1 MKAAALVGGVAVVL
15 ALFAPASAQA
25 PAQIKR
31 FQPSREWSF
40 TEYYFDGTEDVLV
53 AEPEEGEDRPI
64 GGRLDEFFD
73 YGPATVDFPPV
84 DGIATG
90 QIFST
95 ASGVT
100 YGVLAHTADL
110 DLVDGFPDPNSPV
123 GNKSDLEQY
132 QNFRKD
138 APDATLR
145 FTVTAVQIQAV
156 DTNGSRFPRAPQCPA
171 EDEHCLG
178 TMEGEVILAVQA
190 YPVDDPEPFFHTSGG
205 ARVFGWQGNFD
216 FDVWTDS
223 FSGRPLWGD
232 EHFEFEP
239 ENGGPFLSHATLNL
253 SAPKTFSVDLSSVG
267 VGQEFTLRIDTHA
280 RAYNR
285 RPNLTVEV
293 SDIET
298 FSTVSAFLRDP
309 LEIGGAMLHTT
320 GLTRTDDP
328 VFDPAPLD
336 PVAPVPC
343 PSGTPDPVAGALQLS
358 APGYEIGEWED
369 AGQPVVVTRTGGSTG
384 AVSATFATTDGTAVA
399 GTDYTP
405 VTTTVVFADGDTS
418 SRLVTVPILQDAAA
432 EPDETV
438 NLALTEPGGCAVI
451 GAESAATLTIVD
463 DNRPIVADP
472 AFTVGGT
479 VTGLEGTGLALI
491 HLSEQITPGNGPF
504 TFTEPL
510 PDGFPYDVR
519 VATQPA
525 EPLQICTV
533 TNGSGTIAG
542 ADVTDVAV
550 DCVTPPPTQGL
561 DPAFGDEGKVTTDL
575 NGKGARAVAIQPDGK
590 IVTAG
595 EFSLARYLPDGT
607 PDPSFGDGG
616 TVTTGLETGF
626 VDDASDVAVQADGKI
641 VVVGIADGGATDDDF
656 GIECYLPNGTL
667 DPSFD
672 GDGRVTTDFNGGVD
686 RAYGVAVQA
695 DTKIVVAGHA
705 AEADGFGSD
714 YAVARYLADGSLDPS
729 FGVAGTGKVSTDA
742 GVADVGHA
750 VTLQPDG
757 RIVVAGG
764 LSDGGSGQN
773 FGLVR
778 YTTDGEPDT
787 SFGAL
792 GIAIADFGFG
802 SIADGVA
809 VQPDGRIV
817 ATGLTGGDFAVAR
830 FEPDGDLDPT
840 FSGDGMVTTDF
851 GVLVFG
857 RPALELARDLAIQ
870 ADGRIVV
877 VGTIEL
883 DRDADLAMARYL
895 DDGTLDGTF
904 GAGGLFTVD
913 FFGSFDAAND
923 VAIQADGKIV
933 AAGSAVNGFRENYA
947 LVRVNP

>member
-15 ALFAPASAQA
+15 ALVAPASAQA
-25 PAQIKR
+25 PPSIKR

-53 AEPEEGEDRPI
+53 ADPEEGEDRPI
-64 GGRLDEFFD
+64 GGRLDERFD

-84 DGIATG
+84 DGFATG

-100 YGVLAHTADL
+100 YGVVAHTADL

-223 FSGRPLWGD
+223 FSRRPLWGD

-239 ENGGPFLSHATLNL
+239 ENGGPFLSHATLDL
-253 SAPKTFSVDLSSVG
+253 SAPKTFNVDLSSVG

-293 SDIET
+293 SDVET

-343 PSGTPDPVAGALQLS
+343 PSGTPDPVAGALQFS

-438 NLALTEPGGCAVI
+438 NLALAEPGGCAVI

-479 VTGLEGTGLALI
+479 VTGLEGTGLAR
-491 HLSEQITPGNGPF
+491 S
-504 TFTEPL
+504 
-510 PDGFPYDVR
+510 
-519 VATQPA
+519 
-525 EPLQICTV
+525 
-533 TNGSGTIAG
+533 
-542 ADVTDVAV
+542 
-550 DCVTPPPTQGL
+550 
-561 DPAFGDEGKVTTDL
+561 
-575 NGKGARAVAIQPDGK
+575 
-590 IVTAG
+590 
-595 EFSLARYLPDGT
+595 
-607 PDPSFGDGG
+607 
-616 TVTTGLETGF
+616 
-626 VDDASDVAVQADGKI
+626 
-641 VVVGIADGGATDDDF
+641 
-656 GIECYLPNGTL
+656 
-667 DPSFD
+667 
-672 GDGRVTTDFNGGVD
+672 
-686 RAYGVAVQA
+686 
-695 DTKIVVAGHA
+695 
-705 AEADGFGSD
+705 
-714 YAVARYLADGSLDPS
+714 
-729 FGVAGTGKVSTDA
+729 ST
-742 GVADVGHA
+742 
-750 VTLQPDG
+750 
-757 RIVVAGG
+757 
-764 LSDGGSGQN
+764 
-773 FGLVR
+773 
-778 YTTDGEPDT
+778 
-787 SFGAL
+787 
-792 GIAIADFGFG
+792 
-802 SIADGVA
+802 
-809 VQPDGRIV
+809 
-817 ATGLTGGDFAVAR
+817 
-830 FEPDGDLDPT
+830 
-840 FSGDGMVTTDF
+840 
-851 GVLVFG
+851 
-857 RPALELARDLAIQ
+857 
-870 ADGRIVV
+870 
-877 VGTIEL
+877 
-883 DRDADLAMARYL
+883 
-895 DDGTLDGTF
+895 
-904 GAGGLFTVD
+904 
-913 FFGSFDAAND
+913 
-923 VAIQADGKIV
+923 
-933 AAGSAVNGFRENYA
+933 
-947 LVRVNP
+947 